1 MSALLLGQEGTFFIG
16 INVER
21 GQKVYD
27 FSYDVSIFEKK
38 CLPAPELWLYKS
50 VLPLS
55 VILGLL
61 ILLVVVSSKLSQL
74 RLIVS
79 EQFYSEDAEK
89 RIAELHAKIL
99 KRRSKWTARHAER
112 TLKSFVTQVGFPLSL
127 WFLMIRNRVAE
138 P

>member
-1 MSALLLGQEGTFFIG
+1 MCPLLLGQEGIFFIG

-21 GQKVYD
+21 DRKVYD
-27 FSYDVSIFEKK
+27 FSYDVPVFEKK

-55 VILGLL
+55 VIFGLL
-61 ILLVVVSSKLSQL
+61 VLLVVVSSKLSQL

-99 KRRSKWTARHAER
+99 KRRSKWTAKDAKR
-112 TLKSFVTQVGFPLSL
+112 TLKSFATQVGFLL
-127 WFLMIRNRVAE
+127 
-138 P
+138 